1 MYTSENIG
9 KYIKELREKRNI
21 SRAKLA
27 ERVGIS
33 QSHLEKIESGQR
45 SPGMSTFWKVIEVLN
60 ENQSV
65 QEKCALK
72 AQEIILHSS
81 EEKAAC
87 LTKVLECMSENLDK
101 LIL

>member
-1 MYTSENIG
+1 MYTLENIG

-21 SRAKLA
+21 SRAELA

-33 QSHLEKIESGQR
+33 RSHLEKIESGQR
-45 SPGMSTFWKVIEVLN
+45 SPGMPTFWNIQQVLN

-81 EEKAAC
+81 EEKATC
-87 LTKVLECMSENLDK
+87 LTRVLECMSENMDM
-101 LIL
+101 IIS